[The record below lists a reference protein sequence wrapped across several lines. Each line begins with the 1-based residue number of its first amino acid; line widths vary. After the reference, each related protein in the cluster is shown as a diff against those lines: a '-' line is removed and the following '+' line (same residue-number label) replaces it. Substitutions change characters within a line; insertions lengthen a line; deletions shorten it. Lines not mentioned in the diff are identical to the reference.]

1 MCIRDR
7 ENQIAVKIVNEEGK
21 TIHSGVIDRSQGI
34 IDPRTRL
41 HNLVARFDNCFTDP
55 FNQISKIENPLSI
68 GQFVKLKLIG
78 PKIDVF
84 IIPISAFR
92 EQNTILVLDQED
104 RLTVRKVKSVKRD
117 GLEVWVVGGIQEGER
132 VCITPM
138 DIIAEGM
145 KVKISSSTAD
155 QNKTQ

>member
-1 MCIRDR
+1 MT
-7 ENQIAVKIVNEEGK
+7 A
-21 TIHSGVIDRSQGI
+21 HFGVIDRSQGI

-41 HNLVARFDNCFTDP
+41 HNLVARFENCFTDP
-55 FNQISKIENPLSI
+55 FNQISKNENPLSI

-92 EQNTILVLDQED
+92 KQNTILILDKDD
-104 RLTVRKVKSVKRD
+104 RLTLREVKSVKRN
-117 GLEVWVVGGIQEGER
+117 GLEAWVVAGIQQGER

-145 KVKISSSTAD
+145 KVKISSSKAE
-155 QNKTQ
+155 

>member
-1 MCIRDR
+1 MGSEMCIRD
-7 ENQIAVKIVNEEGK
+7 
-21 TIHSGVIDRSQGI
+21 S
-34 IDPRTRL
+34 
-41 HNLVARFDNCFTDP
+41 
-55 FNQISKIENPLSI
+55 
-68 GQFVKLKLIG
+68 
-78 PKIDVF
+78 
-84 IIPISAFR
+84 
-92 EQNTILVLDQED
+92 